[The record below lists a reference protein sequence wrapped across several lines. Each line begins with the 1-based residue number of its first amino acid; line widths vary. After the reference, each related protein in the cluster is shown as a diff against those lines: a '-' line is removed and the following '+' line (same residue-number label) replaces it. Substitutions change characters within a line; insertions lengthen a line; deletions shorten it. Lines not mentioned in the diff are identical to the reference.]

1 MRRCEFFFYIYIYIY
16 SVDLLH
22 YNLHKIS
29 LNSGGSYID
38 YLKWLK
44 NKNRN
49 NKSKQLLQKV
59 LSICCN
65 IDIQILRYSE
75 DLLAIEMKKVKV
87 KLISQYI

>member
-1 MRRCEFFFYIYIYIY
+1 MNFLYIYIY

>member
-1 MRRCEFFFYIYIYIY
+1 MRRCEFFIYIYIY

>member
-1 MRRCEFFFYIYIYIY
+1 MNFFFIYIYIY

>member
-1 MRRCEFFFYIYIYIY
+1 MGIYIYIYIY
-16 SVDLLH
+16 SVYLLH

>member
-1 MRRCEFFFYIYIYIY
+1 MNFFFIYIYIY

-87 KLISQYI
+87 KLISQFI